1 MTGNEDE
8 GLDLS
13 GLFTPFTVKGITLPN
28 RFVMP
33 GMGRRASREGR
44 PLPELGRYYARRVQ
58 GGVALVI
65 TEAVAV
71 DHPSATQVPHYG
83 WIREDTLD
91 AWAHCAGQVRE
102 AGGHF
107 FLQLWHEGAVRPEGG
122 DGPYARYP
130 TLSPS
135 GLVHGQR
142 RNGRAAS
149 PEDLAAIK
157 DAFVRGAVAARQIGA
172 SGVEVH
178 ACHGYLLDQFL
189 WAETNR
195 RRDGYGGD
203 GLEARVRFPAEIVGS
218 IRAAVGPDF
227 LISVRISQW
236 KEVSYEARIVESPEE
251 LAALLHTF
259 RSQGADIMHV
269 STRRFWEPEWSG
281 SDLGLAG
288 WARRLTDA
296 CVIAVGSVG
305 LDIDVMESLFGR
317 DAESTGRSGLQEL
330 ARRFSNGEFD
340 LVSVGRGQIGDPDWV
355 RKVREGRISEIRPFT
370 KKDLRGEGGVP
381 DFISDAHR

>member
-1 MTGNEDE
+1 
-8 GLDLS
+8 
-13 GLFTPFTVKGITLPN
+13 
-28 RFVMP
+28 
-33 GMGRRASREGR
+33 
-44 PLPELGRYYARRVQ
+44 
-58 GGVALVI
+58 
-65 TEAVAV
+65 V

-102 AGGHF
+102 TGGHF
-107 FLQLWHEGAVRPEGG
+107 FLQLWHEGAIRPEGG
-122 DGPYARYP
+122 DGPYAGYP

-149 PEDLAAIK
+149 QEDLAAIK
-157 DAFVRGAVAARQIGA
+157 DAFVRGAIVARQIGA

-227 LISVRISQW
+227 VISVRISQW
-236 KEVSYEARIVESPEE
+236 KEVNYEARIVESPEE
-251 LAALLHTF
+251 FAALLQTF
-259 RSQGADIMHV
+259 RNQGADIMHV
-269 STRRFWEPEWSG
+269 STRRFWQPEWTG

-288 WARRLTDA
+288 WAKRLTDA

-317 DAESTGRSGLQEL
+317 DAKSTGQSGLQEL
-330 ARRFSNGEFD
+330 ARRFSSGEFD

-355 RKVREGRISEIRPFT
+355 RKVREGRITEIRPFT
-370 KKDLRGEGGVP
+370 KQDVRGDGGLP
-381 DFISDAHR
+381 DFIADAHR